1 MLAYAIVIAM
11 AKRRTWLPSPGLS
24 QRITAF
30 GGLGGSLVA
39 MPLDVCQL
47 PMVGGHP
54 VLDLVNTLERGGDS
68 PHDFLSDSSALLRW
82 SVQAGVINDAEA
94 DQVGAAWRDEP
105 AAAHAG
111 LAAVRDIRE
120 GLHLVMLAAIVDADG
135 GTAGDPI
142 AAGAALVALH
152 QHWSGAAARARFV
165 LGSSRVRLAYGTVPA
180 MLVPDRIAEAAFD
193 VMLTADLTR
202 VRRCPVLEGG
212 CGWLFLDQSRNG
224 SRRWCRMADCG
235 NAVKA
240 RRLTERRR
248 AARPPRS

>member
-1 MLAYAIVIAM
+1 
-11 AKRRTWLPSPGLS
+11 
-24 QRITAF
+24 
-30 GGLGGSLVA
+30 

-47 PMVGGHP
+47 PLVGGHP
-54 VLDLVNTLERGGDS
+54 ALDLVNTLERGGTS

-82 SVQAGVINDAEA
+82 SELVGVISDAEV
-94 DQVGAAWRDEP
+94 DQVGRVWRDET

-120 GLHLVMLAAIVDADG
+120 GVYLVLLAAITDADG
-135 GTAGDPI
+135 DTAGDPI

-152 QHWSGAAARARFV
+152 QRWSGAAARAKFV
-165 LGSSRVRLAYGTVPA
+165 LDSSRVRLAYGTVPA
-180 MLVPDRIAEAAFD
+180 MLVPDRIAEAALD

-212 CGWLFLDQSRNG
+212 CGWLFLDQSRSG

-248 AARPPRS
+248 AARASHS

>member
-1 MLAYAIVIAM
+1 
-11 AKRRTWLPSPGLS
+11 
-24 QRITAF
+24 
-30 GGLGGSLVA
+30 

-54 VLDLVNTLERGGDS
+54 ALDLVNTLERGGTS
-68 PHDFLSDSSALLRW
+68 PHDFLSDSAALLRW
-82 SVQAGVINDAEA
+82 SIQVGLISDAEA
-94 DQVGAAWRDEP
+94 DQVDRAWRDEP
-105 AAAHAG
+105 AAGHAG

-120 GLHLVMLAAIVDADG
+120 GLHLVLLAAITDPNG
-135 GTAGDPI
+135 ETAGDPI

-152 QHWSGAAARARFV
+152 QRWSGAAARARFV
-165 LGSSRVRLAYGTVPA
+165 LDSSQVRLVYGAVPA
-180 MLVPDRIAEAAFD
+180 MLVPDRFAEAALGLM
-193 VMLTADLTR
+193 VAADLTR

-212 CGWLFLDQSRNG
+212 CGWLFLDQTRNG

-248 AARPPRS
+248 AARPANS